1 MYSFII
7 FHYDFFHLVLHF
19 FSSLEMNWLDIVYKQ
34 PFWWH
39 KSKLVLF
46 CLIFICFIRTNVCFP
61 YLYQATP
68 SWKKIPLSIYC
79 FFFCFI
85 SDLPMIISTHHINSP
100 FLAFFFSEGITKKS
114 EYLPTMIC
122 NKSQRHYWVLV
133 KEDLRKS
140 RTEVRR
146 KWETKQCKEKRR

>member
-79 FFFCFI
+79 FFFVLSLI
-85 SDLPMIISTHHINSP
+85 YPWL
-100 FLAFFFSEGITKKS
+100 
-114 EYLPTMIC
+114 YLPTISIVLSWHFFFLKGSLR
-122 NKSQRHYWVLV
+122 NLNIYQRWFAISP
-133 KEDLRKS
+133 KDIIGF
-140 RTEVRR
+140 
-146 KWETKQCKEKRR
+146 